1 MAKKQDSFYYEN
13 FSECAACACQAAH
26 YLEDA
31 LKNFKPEGLS
41 SMLDELHQV
50 EHAADE
56 KKHELSNVLARAF
69 ITPIEREDIILLSQ
83 SIDEITDKI
92 EDVMLRL
99 YCNNVQTI
107 RPDAIE
113 MGAVLI
119 HCCEEVRKLIDE
131 FADFRRSKKLREYII
146 HINTM
151 EEQADKLFID
161 SMRRLHTSTS
171 DPIEIISW
179 RERRCLRTRR
189 RRRGKRDY
197 EEYLSRSAA
206 VGGVAAGQC
215 VFFYPERVPFGMY
228 VSTEKAQRKLGF
240 FLWVLWSEPPLTP
253 TPLQPAAA
261 AG

>member
-119 HCCEEVRKLIDE
+119 HCCEEVRKLVDE
-131 FADFRRSKKLREYII
+131 FADFRPLQEAAGVYHPHQHHGGAGR
-146 HINTM
+146 
-151 EEQADKLFID
+151 QAVHRQHAPPAHQHQRPHRNHQLARD
-161 SMRRLHTSTS
+161 LHLHG
-171 DPIEIISW
+171 EV
-179 RERRCLRTRR
+179 RRCLRARR

-206 VGGVAAGQC
+206 GGRRCSGTVCLFFRRKSPIWDVCIYRKSPAEAG
-215 VFFYPERVPFGMY
+215 
-228 VSTEKAQRKLGF
+228 L
-240 FLWVLWSEPPLTP
+240 FLMGLME
-253 TPLQPAAA
+253 
-261 AG
+261 

>member
-1 MAKKQDSFYYEN
+1 MAKVQDSYYFDT
-13 FSECAACACQAAH
+13 FSACAEDACRAAH
-26 YLEDA
+26 LLEA
-31 LKNFKPEGLS
+31 MMQNFQPANIRQE
-41 SMLDELHQV
+41 LDEIHKI
-50 EHAADE
+50 EHSADE
-56 KKHELSNVLARAF
+56 KKHELQSVLVKAF

-131 FADFRRSKKLREYII
+131 FADLRRSKKLREYII

-179 RERRCLRTRR
+179 REIYIYMEKCA
-189 RRRGKRDY
+189 DAC
-197 EEYLSRSAA
+197 EHVADA
-206 VGGVAAGQC
+206 VESVI
-215 VFFYPERVPFGMY
+215 MKN
-228 VSTEKAQRKLGF
+228 S
-240 FLWVLWSEPPLTP
+240 
-253 TPLQPAAA
+253 
-261 AG
+261 

>member
-1 MAKKQDSFYYEN
+1 MAKKSDSFYFGN
-13 FSECAACACQAAH
+13 FYACADCAYQAAH
-26 YLEDA
+26 LLERVMRDFDP
-31 LKNFKPEGLS
+31 LLIREK
-41 SMLDELHQV
+41 LDDMHKV

-56 KKHELSNVLARAF
+56 KKHEVLDALVKAF

-99 YCNNVQTI
+99 YCNNIQTI

-179 RERRCLRTRR
+179 REIYIYMEKCA
-189 RRRGKRDY
+189 DAC
-197 EEYLSRSAA
+197 EHVADA
-206 VGGVAAGQC
+206 VESVI
-215 VFFYPERVPFGMY
+215 MKN
-228 VSTEKAQRKLGF
+228 T
-240 FLWVLWSEPPLTP
+240 
-253 TPLQPAAA
+253 
-261 AG
+261 

>member
-69 ITPIEREDIILLSQ
+69 ITPIEREDILLLSQ

-99 YCNNVQTI
+99 WCNNIQSI

-113 MGAVLI
+113 LGAVLI
-119 HCCEEVRKLIDE
+119 NCCEELRLLLDE
-131 FADFRRSKKLREYII
+131 FADFRKSKKLRDYII

-151 EEQADKLFID
+151 EEQADKLFIE
-161 SMRRLHTSTS
+161 SMRRLHTTCT
-171 DPIEIISW
+171 DPLEIISW
-179 RERRCLRTRR
+179 REIYIYMEKCA
-189 RRRGKRDY
+189 DAC
-197 EEYLSRSAA
+197 EHVADA
-206 VGGVAAGQC
+206 VESVI
-215 VFFYPERVPFGMY
+215 MKN
-228 VSTEKAQRKLGF
+228 S
-240 FLWVLWSEPPLTP
+240 
-253 TPLQPAAA
+253 
-261 AG
+261 

>member
-171 DPIEIISW
+171 DPFLPCWTSCTRW
-179 RERRCLRTRR
+179 SMPPTRKSTSSPTCWPGPSSPPSSGRTSSCSARASTRLPTRLRT
-189 RRRGKRDY
+189 
-197 EEYLSRSAA
+197 
-206 VGGVAAGQC
+206 
-215 VFFYPERVPFGMY
+215 
-228 VSTEKAQRKLGF
+228 
-240 FLWVLWSEPPLTP
+240 
-253 TPLQPAAA
+253 
-261 AG
+261 